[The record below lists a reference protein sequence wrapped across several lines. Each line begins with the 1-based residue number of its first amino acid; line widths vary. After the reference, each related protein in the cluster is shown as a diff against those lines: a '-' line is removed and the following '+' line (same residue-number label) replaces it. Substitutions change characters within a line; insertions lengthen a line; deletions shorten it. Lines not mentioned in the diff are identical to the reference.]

1 MNLQEI
7 KTELSKLTEQIVKLE
22 QEKPAYSFTKEE
34 LIKLITA
41 VQNQTLDAINE
52 DIKEMDLTI
61 EDYITLDLYDREI
74 QLDFDNRGFF
84 RDVVGNLDVNGEVTD
99 DDINNL
105 LVDFQK

>member
-7 KTELSKLTEQIVKLE
+7 KTELTKLTEQIVKLE

-74 QLDFDNRGFF
+74 QIDFDNRQFF
-84 RDVVGNLDVNGEVTD
+84 RDVASNLDLSGDETD
-99 DDINNL
+99 ENINNL
-105 LVDFQK
+105 LVDFEK